1 MNKKKIKLNMKGIL
15 YIILSFLFYLK
26 CGMPEISQSPLES
39 NSDSQIGMNLSLRT
53 LKLLDSKKK
62 EFQWRSEL
70 KEIEWKELSELE
82 NSSDAIEGLLKSQES
97 SITPSY
103 RNFLLV
109 QKLAGIQIL
118 NRNYTEAAKIWEKYG
133 KYFPSKEKEIK
144 EVQKILSEPEGSIF
158 VVDLGRE
165 VNMGNAFLP
174 VIEANGS
181 KLYFTGVGFP
191 DGKGGQDIY
200 EVSLEETNWISRKAL
215 NLINSSANESSSSIS
230 IDGTELLITGN
241 YSSSYGN
248 SDIFASFLTEKGW
261 TNVRHYRQPINTEYY
276 ESDGFKTPDGR
287 AILYVS
293 DRPDS
298 IYDYHKKGE
307 YFAGS
312 YEGNTDIY
320 ISFRQDS
327 GSYGTPIN
335 LGPMINTPGSERTPY
350 LHADGKTLYFSTDGN
365 GGFGD
370 LELFKS
376 VRLDD
381 TWTNWSEPIHL
392 GKFVNSPLSDL
403 GFQITATAD
412 KGFLTLESTNNS
424 SKIVMLSPLPKR
436 ALPDENINILK
447 GVVYDEYDSPIQSD
461 IEWVDLLDFD
471 LIGRLSSKP
480 NSGEYFFSIPIGKE
494 YIVYPKK
501 KNYII
506 TSYVPTFKKD
516 KATIEKSIDFKLV
529 SIPFALSSGI
539 EYILNSIF
547 FDNET
552 NDLSQKSNIELDRLS
567 QLLLENTDIKIEII
581 CHYSSVKPE
590 SYNLE
595 VSNKRLTKIINY
607 LLSKN
612 ISSSRIKGKGVGSTK
627 PIVPNINEE
636 NRIKNRRIG
645 YILSSID

>member
-1 MNKKKIKLNMKGIL
+1 MSKKNVKLSTTNVL
-15 YIILSFLFYLK
+15 SIILLFFIIK
-26 CGMPEISQSPLES
+26 CGTSEKPQILSEP
-39 NSDSQIGMNLSLRT
+39 NSDTEIGLNLSLRT

-70 KEIEWKELSELE
+70 KEIEWKEINEIE
-82 NSSDAIEGLLKSQES
+82 NSSDVVERLLKSQEPN
-97 SITPSY
+97 ILPSY

-109 QKLAGIQIL
+109 QKLAGIEIL
-118 NRNYTEAAKIWEKYG
+118 NRNYNEAGKIWGRYA
-133 KYFPSKEKEIK
+133 KYFPAKEKEIK
-144 EVQKILSEPEGSIF
+144 EVQKILSESEGSVF
-158 VVDLGRE
+158 VTDLGRE
-165 VNMGNAFLP
+165 VNVGNAFLP

-181 KLYFTGVGFP
+181 KLFFTGVGFP
-191 DGKGGQDIY
+191 DSKGGQDIY
-200 EVSLEETNWISRKAL
+200 EVSLDETSWISRKSL

-261 TNVRHYRQPINTEYY
+261 TNVRHYRQPINTEHF
-276 ESDGFKTPDGR
+276 EADGFKTPDGR

-412 KGFLTLESTNNS
+412 KGFLTLESSNNS

-436 ALPDENINILK
+436 AAPEENINILK
-447 GVVYDEYDSPIQSD
+447 GVVLDEYETPIQAD
-461 IEWVDLLDFD
+461 IEWVDLSDPD
-471 LIGRLSSKP
+471 LIGKLSSKP
-480 NSGEYFFSIPIGKE
+480 NSGEYYFSIPIGRE
-494 YIVYPKK
+494 YLVYPKK

-506 TSYVPTFKKD
+506 TSSVPIFKKD
-516 KATIEKSIDFKLV
+516 KVTVEKSLDFKLV

-552 NDLSQKSNIELDRLS
+552 NELSQKSNIELDRLS
-567 QLLLENTDIKIEII
+567 QLLIENPDIKIEII

-590 SYNLE
+590 SFNLE

-607 LLSKN
+607 LQSKN

-645 YILSSID
+645 YILSSMD